1 VCFGTGAGGSI
12 VLADAERCMT
22 VSHVTNNLVPGI
34 VVRPLP
40 AALVER
46 VYDIVNR

>member
-1 VCFGTGAGGSI
+1 MVI
-12 VLADAERCMT
+12 ADADRRMT
-22 VSHVTNNLVPGI
+22 FAYVMNKMVPIPI
-34 VVRPLP
+34 VVPIA